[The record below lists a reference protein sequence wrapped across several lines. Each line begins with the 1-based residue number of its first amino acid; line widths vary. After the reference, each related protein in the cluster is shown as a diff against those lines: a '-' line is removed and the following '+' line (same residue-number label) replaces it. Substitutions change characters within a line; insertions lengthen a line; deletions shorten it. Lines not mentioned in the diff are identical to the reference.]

1 MDTNNNDNINNE
13 NKTNNEVTRSELHNV
28 SDNHEHN
35 KKSKLSSKHKKIL
48 IISIVVL
55 CLLVI

>member
-1 MDTNNNDNINNE
+1 MDTNNNDNNE
-13 NKTNNEVTRSELHNV
+13 NETNIETENEVIKEELHNV

-35 KKSKLSSKHKKIL
+35 KKSKLSRKHKRIL

-55 CLLVI
+55 